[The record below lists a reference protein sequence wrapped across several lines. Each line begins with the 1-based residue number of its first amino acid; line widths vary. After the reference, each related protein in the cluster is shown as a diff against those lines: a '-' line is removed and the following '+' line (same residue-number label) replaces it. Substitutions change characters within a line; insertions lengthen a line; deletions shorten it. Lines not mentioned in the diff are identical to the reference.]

1 MISHHLPLF
10 ALPRTRHLTVTFLY
24 SYSHQEH
31 LWHLP
36 IASFFLYL
44 VNDAWQGQ
52 CASYK
57 KVIGVRHVA
66 EVSGTHLGMSGARQ
80 AADSIKNW
88 NVKQQNHGRSITDI
102 SKSVLTQFT
111 LYSLFNDAI
120 SDSGTRG
127 RAVGWGTALQTG
139 RSRVRFIG
147 IFHWH
152 NPSGR
157 TVALGSTQSVTEMST
172 MKTS

>member
-1 MISHHLPLF
+1 LRLKIFNFRPGIQISIKESNFFMISHHLPLF

-44 VNDAWQGQ
+44 VNDVWQGQ

-66 EVSGTHLGMSGARQ
+66 EVSGTHWGISGARQ
-80 AADSIKNW
+80 VADSNKN
-88 NVKQQNHGRSITDI
+88 
-102 SKSVLTQFT
+102 
-111 LYSLFNDAI
+111 
-120 SDSGTRG
+120 
-127 RAVGWGTALQTG
+127 
-139 RSRVRFIG
+139 
-147 IFHWH
+147 
-152 NPSGR
+152 
-157 TVALGSTQSVTEMST
+157 
-172 MKTS
+172 